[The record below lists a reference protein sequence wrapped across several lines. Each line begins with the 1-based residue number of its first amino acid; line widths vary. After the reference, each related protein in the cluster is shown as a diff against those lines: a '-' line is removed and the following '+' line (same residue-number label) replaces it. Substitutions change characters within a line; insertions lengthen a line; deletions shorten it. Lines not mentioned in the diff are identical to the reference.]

1 MKVKKTETLKELE
14 KMEIQRK
21 EKRAK
26 TEKRNAIAY
35 AVLKVVVKNDV
46 SLKDI
51 PQLKRKVG
59 NLAKETGVAK
69 EDLLEFS
76 KNILKRVFEEQI
88 EKIDAVEDKGKS

>member
-1 MKVKKTETLKELE
+1 VEKTETLEELE

-35 AVLKVVVKNDV
+35 AVLKVVVKNETC
-46 SLKDI
+46 LKDI
-51 PQLKRKVG
+51 HELKRKVG

-88 EKIDAVEDKGKS
+88 EKIDAAKDKGKS